1 MSAKIDDKRRLKFAA
16 QGLRKTA
23 ISLQAAVVS
32 LLQTADALSAE
43 TDDNLVEN
51 NPLDVNLQD
60 LLKGDINS
68 ALIKLLNNALNNE
81 GEALDDDQR
90 AEQNGKRAANG
101 VKKSTRK
108 PRPPRDPNAPTK
120 PQNAFILFQKD
131 IASQVKSENPD
142 KSWPEIVHLISA
154 RWKALPKEEK
164 EVYERRFE
172 EAKLNYATE
181 YKTYIENKKKDQV
194 VTAVDPDGLEENND
208 TTESNTPDS
217 QSTASQS
224 DEEEVDIPNPSNSR
238 SSRSKMKPNT
248 SAKNAPH
255 PNSESSKKKSKKRR
269 TQDDDDDESANEE
282 EENYEL
288 SKKLKKKASN
298 EEGGE
303 VQGKERKKAKKSSR
317 EEEKDLD
324 TPKKKKN
331 RKNKD

>member
-1 MSAKIDDKRRLKFAA
+1 MNTNFVQVTKEGTPQHSAIHVFCINRLVQIDDDLMTDASFVVMSAKIDDKRRLKFAA

-101 VKKSTRK
+101 VKKSTRYCQS
-108 PRPPRDPNAPTK
+108 T
-120 PQNAFILFQKD
+120 
-131 IASQVKSENPD
+131 
-142 KSWPEIVHLISA
+142 
-154 RWKALPKEEK
+154 LPKEEK

-194 VTAVDPDGLEENND
+194 
-208 TTESNTPDS
+208 
-217 QSTASQS
+217 STASQS

-303 VQGKERKKAKKSSR
+303 TRPRRRKIERTKIEKESDYHNFWCRSLQEYKY
-317 EEEKDLD
+317 
-324 TPKKKKN
+324 
-331 RKNKD
+331 